1 VRHMLGKGGGNLG
14 EPGSVAYLFNKR
26 GVILVDGQ
34 RHTEDDLLVAIEAGA
49 TDIVEDGDMFEILTE
64 PTDLAAVRTALEEAG
79 IELESAEVTQQPTMR
94 VEVDEEVAGK
104 LLRLIDALEEHDD
117 IGAVHAN
124 FDVSDEVLER
134 VAG

>member
-1 VRHMLGKGGGNLG
+1 VR
-14 EPGSVAYLFNKR
+14 A
-26 GVILVDGQ
+26 
-34 RHTEDDLLVAIEAGA
+34 
-49 TDIVEDGDMFEILTE
+49 
-64 PTDLAAVRTALEEAG
+64 ALEAAG

-117 IGAVHAN
+117 IGAVYAN
-124 FDVSDEVLER
+124 FDASDEVLER